1 MFSRLEKAAIA
12 RLTGGGGGEESSFFP
27 TKESGTV
34 LIKNYVPPPQLYVS
48 PPMMKMHFKFN
59 TTLHQF
65 VPD

>member
-34 LIKNYVPPPQLYVS
+34 LIKNYVPQLYF
-48 PPMMKMHFKFN
+48 PPDDENAF
-59 TTLHQF
+59 
-65 VPD
+65 